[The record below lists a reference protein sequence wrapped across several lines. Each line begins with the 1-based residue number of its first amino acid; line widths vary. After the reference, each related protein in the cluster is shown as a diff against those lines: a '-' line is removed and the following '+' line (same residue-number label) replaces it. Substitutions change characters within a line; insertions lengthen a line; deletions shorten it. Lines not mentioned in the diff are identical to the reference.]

1 MVRLLRTPWTRCLA
15 LPDDVRSIREGFCP
29 VLDTVHI
36 DLKIRFLWLVIPQN
50 PFLST
55 QLSTHGHPR
64 PKLDSTKGK
73 KHGIKDY
80 KIALIFLVHFPDA
93 DSRFG

>member
-1 MVRLLRTPWTRCLA
+1 MFVHQGMLLS
-15 LPDDVRSIREGFCP
+15 RSGHPPYRPENSI
-29 VLDTVHI
+29 
-36 DLKIRFLWLVIPQN
+36 LVTCHP
-50 PFLST
+50 PKPA

-64 PKLDSTKGK
+64 PELDSTKGK